1 MSNIVISSGHGKLI
15 RGASGYLDEV
25 DEARRVVE
33 RTAEML
39 RAAGVGVKT
48 FHDDISTSQNEN
60 LNRIVD
66 YHNSQKRDLD
76 ISVHFNAYETT
87 QKPMGTECL
96 FVTQSELA
104 DAMATSIARASGLID
119 RGPKM
124 RSDLFFLNN
133 TDEPAILIEVCF
145 VDSLAD
151 ADIYQEKFET
161 ICGAIAEALTGEEIE
176 LPPPTEPERPSE
188 LPLLEEG
195 DWGPLVGRVQTIL
208 GIPADGQFGPI
219 TEDAVEGFQAA
230 VDLDPDGMVGSET
243 WAELFELERRKK
255 AGSEALT
262 ADQIAQITIA
272 ADGSAIADYLWRDRG
287 EAPHGYTAGVACCF
301 AAAMMALENG
311 EQWAI
316 EIAQADRDD
325 PDEDALT
332 WYRSKFQSL
341 GMDNSRDGV
350 DTMRH
355 LFALIMGLGMRE
367 SSGRY
372 CEGRDMSADNVS
384 PDTAEGGGWQ
394 TSYNIRSAS
403 PEIARLLE
411 KFWDNPN
418 GFLETFRRGVS
429 PLAGDLTNYGVGA
442 DGTRYQFLSKYAPA
456 MHVFIT
462 AIGMRYLRQHWGP
475 LNRNEAEL
483 KQEADQLLLRVQQM
497 VEGWSASA

>member
-1 MSNIVISSGHGKLI
+1 MNIVISSGHGKLI

-33 RTAEML
+33 RVAEYL
-39 RAAGVGVKT
+39 RAAGAGVKT

-66 YHNSQKRDLD
+66 YHNDQKRDLD

-104 DAMATSIARASGLID
+104 DAMATSIARASGFID

-133 TDEPAILIEVCF
+133 TDEPAILIEICF

-151 ADIYQEKFET
+151 ADIYQEKFDA
-161 ICGAIAEALTGEEIE
+161 ICGAIAEVLTGEEIE
-176 LPPPTEPERPSE
+176 APPPAEPERPSE

-195 DWGPLVGRVQTIL
+195 DWGPLVGKVQTIL

-230 VDLDPDGMVGSET
+230 CDLDPDGMVGSET
-243 WAELFELERRKK
+243 WEALFELERRRK

-262 ADQIAQITIA
+262 ADQIAEVTIA
-272 ADGSAIADYLWRDRG
+272 AEGSAIADYLWHDRG
-287 EAPHGYTAGVACCF
+287 AAPHGYIAGVACCF
-301 AAAMMALENG
+301 ADAAMRLAAGDHDVVEM
-311 EQWAI
+311 
-316 EIAQADRDD
+316 AQADRDD

-332 WYRSKFQSL
+332 WYRKKFQSF
-341 GMDNSRDGV
+341 GMDNSKDGI
-350 DTMRH
+350 DTLRH
-355 LFALIMGLGMRE
+355 LFVLIMGLGMRE

-372 CEGRDMSADNVS
+372 CEGRDMSASNVS
-384 PDTAEGGGWQ
+384 PDTAEAGGWQ
-394 TSYNIRSAS
+394 TSYNIRSSS
-403 PEIARLLE
+403 PEIENLL
-411 KFWDNPN
+411 KIYWVNPN
-418 GFLETFRRGVS
+418 GFLDTFRRGVS

-456 MHVFIT
+456 MHVYIT

-483 KQEADQLLLRVQQM
+483 KQETHDLLKHVQKM
-497 VEGWSASA
+497 VERWRSTA